1 MTVSFTLGLH
11 LFQLPKDSIL
21 LDLGVDGRHWA
32 QYGSQALFHSLALVK
47 HRRVYVCPG
56 FIIAVLGGLLYYFS
70 LSVCLP
76 KTKNKD
82 IELLAACV

>member
-32 QYGSQALFHSLALVK
+32 QYGSQALFHSLAGR
-47 HRRVYVCPG
+47 HSRHFQPG
-56 FIIAVLGGLLYYFS
+56 PEVGVGTT
-70 LSVCLP
+70 P
-76 KTKNKD
+76 
-82 IELLAACV
+82 